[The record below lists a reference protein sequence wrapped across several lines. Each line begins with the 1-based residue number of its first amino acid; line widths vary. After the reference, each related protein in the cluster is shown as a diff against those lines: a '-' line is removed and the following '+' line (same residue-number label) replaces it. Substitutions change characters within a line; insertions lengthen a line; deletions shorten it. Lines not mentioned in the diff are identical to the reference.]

1 MFRTY
6 QKNDFAY
13 FVSLI
18 FLVFPVLGVLGG
30 YYPVWTLVLTG
41 LFTIAYLL
49 MVYLKKAYSKWIPF
63 LWFYTLAYIIFMSI
77 TFQGGM
83 MWFVFFNVNLLVWRF
98 EDSISSYR
106 FFSFLVTLL
115 ILTSSSF
122 LLRDDLST
130 HLMSMA
136 ILLFSLGMYYY
147 QNRIR
152 QERKMEEQNR
162 TINILSAENE
172 RNRIG
177 RDLHDTLGHTF
188 AMMSLKTELALKQMD
203 KEQYDAAR
211 KNLEELNQISR
222 DSMYEVREIVNK
234 LKYRTVAEELLE
246 LERLFDLSDIVL
258 TVDSSLDLDSLSPV
272 TQSTL
277 SMVLRE
283 LANNVIKHSQA
294 DSCQIRLSRN
304 LGIILEFEDDGCG
317 FKEVTGQELHSIRER
332 LRWRLGNSVSIASN
346 NHSCA
351 FERGRKSMKLLVAE
365 DQSMLR
371 DALCQLLMLEDDVE
385 EVHAAS
391 DGQEAIALLE
401 KEEVDVAILDIE
413 MPVKTGLDVLEWIR
427 AKHRETKV
435 AIVTTFKR
443 KGYFKRAL
451 AAQVD
456 AYVLKERSI
465 SDLMATIHTV
475 LAGQKEYSP
484 ELVEGVA
491 FDNNPLSQR
500 EQEVLAMVAQGSTN
514 QEIAE
519 SLFLSNGTVRN
530 YMTAILTKLDA
541 GNRTEAVR
549 IAKEKDWLG

>member
-18 FLVFPVLGVLGG
+18 FLVFPVLGVFGG
-30 YYPVWTLVLTG
+30 YFPVWTIVLTG

-63 LWFYTLAYIIFMSI
+63 LWFYTLAYIIFMTL

-83 MWFVFFNVNLLVWRF
+83 MWFIFFNVNLLVWRF

-106 FFSFLVTLL
+106 FLSFLATLL
-115 ILTSSSF
+115 ILTLSSF
-122 LLRDDLST
+122 LLTDDLGT

-136 ILLFSLGMYYY
+136 ILLFSLGMYYF

-152 QERKMEEQNR
+152 QERKMEEANR

-188 AMMSLKTELALKQMD
+188 AMMSLKTEFALKQMD

-272 TQSTL
+272 SQSTL

-304 LGIILEFEDDGCG
+304 RGIILEFEDDGCG

-332 LRWRLGNSVSIASN
+332 LS
-346 NHSCA
+346 
-351 FERGRKSMKLLVAE
+351 LVDGDLE
-365 DQSMLR
+365 ILSQSHPTIIR
-371 DALCQLLMLEDDVE
+371 
-385 EVHAAS
+385 VH
-391 DGQEAIALLE
+391 
-401 KEEVDVAILDIE
+401 
-413 MPVKTGLDVLEWIR
+413 
-427 AKHRETKV
+427 
-435 AIVTTFKR
+435 
-443 KGYFKRAL
+443 
-451 AAQVD
+451 
-456 AYVLKERSI
+456 LKEGGK
-465 SDLMATIHTV
+465 A
-475 LAGQKEYSP
+475 
-484 ELVEGVA
+484 
-491 FDNNPLSQR
+491 
-500 EQEVLAMVAQGSTN
+500 
-514 QEIAE
+514 
-519 SLFLSNGTVRN
+519 
-530 YMTAILTKLDA
+530 
-541 GNRTEAVR
+541 
-549 IAKEKDWLG
+549 

>member
-1 MFRTY
+1 M
-6 QKNDFAY
+6 
-13 FVSLI
+13 
-18 FLVFPVLGVLGG
+18 
-30 YYPVWTLVLTG
+30 TL
-41 LFTIAYLL
+41 
-49 MVYLKKAYSKWIPF
+49 
-63 LWFYTLAYIIFMSI
+63 

-98 EDSISSYR
+98 EDSVSSYR
-106 FFSFLVTLL
+106 FLSFLATLL

-122 LLRDDLST
+122 LLTDDLST

-272 TQSTL
+272 SQSTL

-304 LGIILEFEDDGCG
+304 RGIILEFEDDGCG

-332 LRWRLGNSVSIASN
+332 LS
-346 NHSCA
+346 
-351 FERGRKSMKLLVAE
+351 LVDGDLE
-365 DQSMLR
+365 ILSQSHPTIIR
-371 DALCQLLMLEDDVE
+371 
-385 EVHAAS
+385 VH
-391 DGQEAIALLE
+391 
-401 KEEVDVAILDIE
+401 
-413 MPVKTGLDVLEWIR
+413 
-427 AKHRETKV
+427 
-435 AIVTTFKR
+435 
-443 KGYFKRAL
+443 
-451 AAQVD
+451 
-456 AYVLKERSI
+456 LKEGGK
-465 SDLMATIHTV
+465 A
-475 LAGQKEYSP
+475 
-484 ELVEGVA
+484 
-491 FDNNPLSQR
+491 
-500 EQEVLAMVAQGSTN
+500 
-514 QEIAE
+514 
-519 SLFLSNGTVRN
+519 
-530 YMTAILTKLDA
+530 
-541 GNRTEAVR
+541 
-549 IAKEKDWLG
+549 

>member
-63 LWFYTLAYIIFMSI
+63 LWFYTLAYIIFMSM
-77 TFQGGM
+77 TFEGGM

-122 LLRDDLST
+122 LLTDDLST

-136 ILLFSLGMYYY
+136 ITLFSLGMYYF

-152 QERKMEEQNR
+152 QERKMEEALAEQNR

-258 TVDSSLDLDSLSPV
+258 AVDSSLDLDSLSPV
-272 TQSTL
+272 SQSTL

-283 LANNVIKHSQA
+283 LSNNVIKHSQA
-294 DSCQIRLSRN
+294 DSCQIRLIRDH
-304 LGIILEFEDDGCG
+304 GIVLEFEDDGCG

-332 LRWRLGNSVSIASN
+332 LS
-346 NHSCA
+346 
-351 FERGRKSMKLLVAE
+351 LVDGDLE
-365 DQSMLR
+365 ILSQSHPTIIR
-371 DALCQLLMLEDDVE
+371 
-385 EVHAAS
+385 VH
-391 DGQEAIALLE
+391 
-401 KEEVDVAILDIE
+401 
-413 MPVKTGLDVLEWIR
+413 
-427 AKHRETKV
+427 
-435 AIVTTFKR
+435 
-443 KGYFKRAL
+443 
-451 AAQVD
+451 
-456 AYVLKERSI
+456 LKEGGK
-465 SDLMATIHTV
+465 A
-475 LAGQKEYSP
+475 
-484 ELVEGVA
+484 
-491 FDNNPLSQR
+491 
-500 EQEVLAMVAQGSTN
+500 
-514 QEIAE
+514 
-519 SLFLSNGTVRN
+519 
-530 YMTAILTKLDA
+530 
-541 GNRTEAVR
+541 
-549 IAKEKDWLG
+549 

>member
-18 FLVFPVLGVLGG
+18 FLVFPIFGVFGG
-30 YYPVWTLVLTG
+30 YFPVWTLLLTG
-41 LFTIAYLL
+41 LFSIAYLL

-63 LWFYTLAYIIFMSI
+63 LWFYTLAYIIFMSV
-77 TFQGGM
+77 TFEGGM

-98 EDSISSYR
+98 EDSISSYQ
-106 FFSFLVTLL
+106 FLSFLATLF

-122 LLRDDLST
+122 LLTDDLST
-130 HLMSMA
+130 HLMSLA
-136 ILLFSLGMYYY
+136 ITLFSLGMYYF
-147 QNRIR
+147 QNHMR

-246 LERLFDLSDIVL
+246 LERLFDLSDIIL

-272 TQSTL
+272 SQSTL

-294 DSCQIRLSRN
+294 DSCQIRLRRDH
-304 LGIILEFEDDGCG
+304 GIVLEFEDDGCG

-332 LRWRLGNSVSIASN
+332 LS
-346 NHSCA
+346 
-351 FERGRKSMKLLVAE
+351 LVDGDLE
-365 DQSMLR
+365 ILSQSHPTIIR
-371 DALCQLLMLEDDVE
+371 
-385 EVHAAS
+385 VH
-391 DGQEAIALLE
+391 
-401 KEEVDVAILDIE
+401 
-413 MPVKTGLDVLEWIR
+413 
-427 AKHRETKV
+427 
-435 AIVTTFKR
+435 
-443 KGYFKRAL
+443 
-451 AAQVD
+451 
-456 AYVLKERSI
+456 LKEGGK
-465 SDLMATIHTV
+465 A
-475 LAGQKEYSP
+475 
-484 ELVEGVA
+484 
-491 FDNNPLSQR
+491 
-500 EQEVLAMVAQGSTN
+500 
-514 QEIAE
+514 
-519 SLFLSNGTVRN
+519 
-530 YMTAILTKLDA
+530 
-541 GNRTEAVR
+541 
-549 IAKEKDWLG
+549 

>member
-106 FFSFLVTLL
+106 FLSFLATLL

-136 ILLFSLGMYYY
+136 ILLFSLGMYYF

-152 QERKMEEQNR
+152 QERKMEEANR

-272 TQSTL
+272 SQSTL

-304 LGIILEFEDDGCG
+304 RGIILEFEDDGCG

-332 LRWRLGNSVSIASN
+332 LS
-346 NHSCA
+346 
-351 FERGRKSMKLLVAE
+351 LVDGDLE
-365 DQSMLR
+365 ILSQSHPTIIR
-371 DALCQLLMLEDDVE
+371 
-385 EVHAAS
+385 VH
-391 DGQEAIALLE
+391 
-401 KEEVDVAILDIE
+401 
-413 MPVKTGLDVLEWIR
+413 
-427 AKHRETKV
+427 
-435 AIVTTFKR
+435 
-443 KGYFKRAL
+443 
-451 AAQVD
+451 
-456 AYVLKERSI
+456 LKEGGK
-465 SDLMATIHTV
+465 A
-475 LAGQKEYSP
+475 
-484 ELVEGVA
+484 
-491 FDNNPLSQR
+491 
-500 EQEVLAMVAQGSTN
+500 
-514 QEIAE
+514 
-519 SLFLSNGTVRN
+519 
-530 YMTAILTKLDA
+530 
-541 GNRTEAVR
+541 
-549 IAKEKDWLG
+549 

>member
-63 LWFYTLAYIIFMSI
+63 LWFYTLAYIIFMSV

-106 FFSFLVTLL
+106 FLSFLATLL

-122 LLRDDLST
+122 LLTDDLST
-130 HLMSMA
+130 HLMSLA
-136 ILLFSLGMYYY
+136 ITIFSLGMYYF
-147 QNRIR
+147 QNRMR
-152 QERKMEEQNR
+152 QERKMEEALAEQNR

-222 DSMYEVREIVNK
+222 DSMYEVREIVNQ

-294 DSCQIRLSRN
+294 DSCQIRLSRHH
-304 LGIILEFEDDGCG
+304 GIVLEFEDDGCG

-332 LRWRLGNSVSIASN
+332 LS
-346 NHSCA
+346 
-351 FERGRKSMKLLVAE
+351 LVDGDLE
-365 DQSMLR
+365 ILSQSHPTIIR
-371 DALCQLLMLEDDVE
+371 
-385 EVHAAS
+385 VH
-391 DGQEAIALLE
+391 
-401 KEEVDVAILDIE
+401 
-413 MPVKTGLDVLEWIR
+413 
-427 AKHRETKV
+427 
-435 AIVTTFKR
+435 
-443 KGYFKRAL
+443 
-451 AAQVD
+451 
-456 AYVLKERSI
+456 LKEGGK
-465 SDLMATIHTV
+465 A
-475 LAGQKEYSP
+475 
-484 ELVEGVA
+484 
-491 FDNNPLSQR
+491 
-500 EQEVLAMVAQGSTN
+500 
-514 QEIAE
+514 
-519 SLFLSNGTVRN
+519 
-530 YMTAILTKLDA
+530 
-541 GNRTEAVR
+541 
-549 IAKEKDWLG
+549 

>member
-63 LWFYTLAYIIFMSI
+63 LWFYTLAYIIFMSM

-130 HLMSMA
+130 HLMSLA

-152 QERKMEEQNR
+152 QERKMEEALAEQNR

-258 TVDSSLDLDSLSPV
+258 AVDSSLDLDSLSPV
-272 TQSTL
+272 SQSTL

-283 LANNVIKHSQA
+283 LSNNVIKHSQA
-294 DSCQIRLSRN
+294 DSCQIRLSRDH
-304 LGIILEFEDDGCG
+304 GIVLEFEDDGCG

-332 LRWRLGNSVSIASN
+332 LS
-346 NHSCA
+346 
-351 FERGRKSMKLLVAE
+351 LVDGDLE
-365 DQSMLR
+365 ILSQSHPTIIR
-371 DALCQLLMLEDDVE
+371 
-385 EVHAAS
+385 VH
-391 DGQEAIALLE
+391 
-401 KEEVDVAILDIE
+401 
-413 MPVKTGLDVLEWIR
+413 
-427 AKHRETKV
+427 
-435 AIVTTFKR
+435 
-443 KGYFKRAL
+443 
-451 AAQVD
+451 
-456 AYVLKERSI
+456 LKEGGK
-465 SDLMATIHTV
+465 A
-475 LAGQKEYSP
+475 
-484 ELVEGVA
+484 
-491 FDNNPLSQR
+491 
-500 EQEVLAMVAQGSTN
+500 
-514 QEIAE
+514 
-519 SLFLSNGTVRN
+519 
-530 YMTAILTKLDA
+530 
-541 GNRTEAVR
+541 
-549 IAKEKDWLG
+549 

>member
-18 FLVFPVLGVLGG
+18 FLVFPVLGVFGG
-30 YYPVWTLVLTG
+30 YFPVWTIVLTG

-63 LWFYTLAYIIFMSI
+63 LWFYTLAYIIFMTL

-98 EDSISSYR
+98 EDSVSSYR
-106 FFSFLVTLL
+106 FLSFLATLL

-122 LLRDDLST
+122 LLTDDLST

-152 QERKMEEQNR
+152 QESKMVEQNR

-332 LRWRLGNSVSIASN
+332 LS
-346 NHSCA
+346 
-351 FERGRKSMKLLVAE
+351 LVDGDLE
-365 DQSMLR
+365 ILSQSHPTIIR
-371 DALCQLLMLEDDVE
+371 
-385 EVHAAS
+385 VH
-391 DGQEAIALLE
+391 
-401 KEEVDVAILDIE
+401 
-413 MPVKTGLDVLEWIR
+413 
-427 AKHRETKV
+427 
-435 AIVTTFKR
+435 
-443 KGYFKRAL
+443 
-451 AAQVD
+451 
-456 AYVLKERSI
+456 LKEGGK
-465 SDLMATIHTV
+465 A
-475 LAGQKEYSP
+475 
-484 ELVEGVA
+484 
-491 FDNNPLSQR
+491 
-500 EQEVLAMVAQGSTN
+500 
-514 QEIAE
+514 
-519 SLFLSNGTVRN
+519 
-530 YMTAILTKLDA
+530 
-541 GNRTEAVR
+541 
-549 IAKEKDWLG
+549 

>member
-18 FLVFPVLGVLGG
+18 FLVFPVLGVFGG
-30 YYPVWTLVLTG
+30 YFPVWTLVLTG

-63 LWFYTLAYIIFMSI
+63 LWFYTLAYIIFMSV

-106 FFSFLVTLL
+106 FLSFLATLL
-115 ILTSSSF
+115 ILTLSSF
-122 LLRDDLST
+122 LLTDDLGT

-136 ILLFSLGMYYY
+136 ILLFSLGMYYF

-152 QERKMEEQNR
+152 QERKMEEANR

-203 KEQYDAAR
+203 KEQYEAAR

-246 LERLFDLSDIVL
+246 LERLFDLSDI
-258 TVDSSLDLDSLSPV
+258 
-272 TQSTL
+272 L

-294 DSCQIRLSRN
+294 DSCQIRLRRDH
-304 LGIILEFEDDGCG
+304 GIVLEFEDDGCG
-317 FKEVTGQELHSIRER
+317 FEEVTGQELHSIRER
-332 LRWRLGNSVSIASN
+332 LS
-346 NHSCA
+346 
-351 FERGRKSMKLLVAE
+351 LV
-365 DQSMLR
+365 DG
-371 DALCQLLMLEDDVE
+371 DLE
-385 EVHAAS
+385 
-391 DGQEAIALLE
+391 I
-401 KEEVDVAILDIE
+401 
-413 MPVKTGLDVLEWIR
+413 
-427 AKHRETKV
+427 
-435 AIVTTFKR
+435 
-443 KGYFKRAL
+443 
-451 AAQVD
+451 
-456 AYVLKERSI
+456 
-465 SDLMATIHTV
+465 
-475 LAGQKEYSP
+475 
-484 ELVEGVA
+484 
-491 FDNNPLSQR
+491 LSQSHPTIIR
-500 EQEVLAMVAQGSTN
+500 V
-514 QEIAE
+514 
-519 SLFLSNGTVRN
+519 
-530 YMTAILTKLDA
+530 YM
-541 GNRTEAVR
+541 
-549 IAKEKDWLG
+549 KEGGKA

>member
-18 FLVFPVLGVLGG
+18 FLVFPIFGVFGG
-30 YYPVWTLVLTG
+30 YFPVWTLLLTG
-41 LFTIAYLL
+41 LFSIAYLL
-49 MVYLKKAYSKWIPF
+49 MVYLKQAYSKWIPF
-63 LWFYTLAYIIFMSI
+63 LWFYTLAYIIFMSM
-77 TFQGGM
+77 TFEGGM

-122 LLRDDLST
+122 LLTDDLST

-136 ILLFSLGMYYY
+136 ITLFSLGMYYF

-152 QERKMEEQNR
+152 QERKMEEALSEQNR

-203 KEQYDAAR
+203 KEQYEAAR

-272 TQSTL
+272 SQSTL

-294 DSCQIRLSRN
+294 DSCQIRLSRDH
-304 LGIILEFEDDGCG
+304 GIVLEFEDNGCG

-332 LRWRLGNSVSIASN
+332 LS
-346 NHSCA
+346 
-351 FERGRKSMKLLVAE
+351 LVDGDLE
-365 DQSMLR
+365 ILSQSHPTIIR
-371 DALCQLLMLEDDVE
+371 
-385 EVHAAS
+385 VH
-391 DGQEAIALLE
+391 
-401 KEEVDVAILDIE
+401 
-413 MPVKTGLDVLEWIR
+413 
-427 AKHRETKV
+427 
-435 AIVTTFKR
+435 
-443 KGYFKRAL
+443 
-451 AAQVD
+451 
-456 AYVLKERSI
+456 LKEGGK
-465 SDLMATIHTV
+465 A
-475 LAGQKEYSP
+475 
-484 ELVEGVA
+484 
-491 FDNNPLSQR
+491 
-500 EQEVLAMVAQGSTN
+500 
-514 QEIAE
+514 
-519 SLFLSNGTVRN
+519 
-530 YMTAILTKLDA
+530 
-541 GNRTEAVR
+541 
-549 IAKEKDWLG
+549 

>member
-63 LWFYTLAYIIFMSI
+63 LWFYTLAYIIFMSV

-106 FFSFLVTLL
+106 FFSFLATLL

-122 LLRDDLST
+122 QLTDDLST
-130 HLMSMA
+130 HLMSLA
-136 ILLFSLGMYYY
+136 ITLFSLGMYYF
-147 QNRIR
+147 QSRMR
-152 QERKMEEQNR
+152 QERKMEEALAEQNR

-258 TVDSSLDLDSLSPV
+258 TVDSSLDLESLSPV
-272 TQSTL
+272 SQSTL

-294 DSCQIRLSRN
+294 DSCQIRLSRDH
-304 LGIILEFEDDGCG
+304 GIVLEFEDDGCG

-332 LRWRLGNSVSIASN
+332 LS
-346 NHSCA
+346 
-351 FERGRKSMKLLVAE
+351 LVDGDLE
-365 DQSMLR
+365 ILSQSHPTIIR
-371 DALCQLLMLEDDVE
+371 
-385 EVHAAS
+385 VH
-391 DGQEAIALLE
+391 
-401 KEEVDVAILDIE
+401 
-413 MPVKTGLDVLEWIR
+413 
-427 AKHRETKV
+427 
-435 AIVTTFKR
+435 
-443 KGYFKRAL
+443 
-451 AAQVD
+451 
-456 AYVLKERSI
+456 LKEGGK
-465 SDLMATIHTV
+465 A
-475 LAGQKEYSP
+475 
-484 ELVEGVA
+484 
-491 FDNNPLSQR
+491 
-500 EQEVLAMVAQGSTN
+500 
-514 QEIAE
+514 
-519 SLFLSNGTVRN
+519 
-530 YMTAILTKLDA
+530 
-541 GNRTEAVR
+541 
-549 IAKEKDWLG
+549 

>member
-63 LWFYTLAYIIFMSI
+63 LWFYTLAYIIFMTL

-83 MWFVFFNVNLLVWRF
+83 MWFIFFNVNLLVWRF

-106 FFSFLVTLL
+106 FLSFLATLL
-115 ILTSSSF
+115 ILTLSSF
-122 LLRDDLST
+122 LLTDDLGT

-136 ILLFSLGMYYY
+136 IPLFSLGMYYF
-147 QNRIR
+147 QNRMR
-152 QERKMEEQNR
+152 QERKMEEANR

-272 TQSTL
+272 SQSTL

-283 LANNVIKHSQA
+283 LPIMSSN
-294 DSCQIRLSRN
+294 
-304 LGIILEFEDDGCG
+304 
-317 FKEVTGQELHSIRER
+317 
-332 LRWRLGNSVSIASN
+332 IA
-346 NHSCA
+346 
-351 FERGRKSMKLLVAE
+351 RP
-365 DQSMLR
+365 
-371 DALCQLLMLEDDVE
+371 
-385 EVHAAS
+385 
-391 DGQEAIALLE
+391 I
-401 KEEVDVAILDIE
+401 
-413 MPVKTGLDVLEWIR
+413 
-427 AKHRETKV
+427 
-435 AIVTTFKR
+435 
-443 KGYFKRAL
+443 
-451 AAQVD
+451 
-456 AYVLKERSI
+456 
-465 SDLMATIHTV
+465 
-475 LAGQKEYSP
+475 
-484 ELVEGVA
+484 
-491 FDNNPLSQR
+491 
-500 EQEVLAMVAQGSTN
+500 
-514 QEIAE
+514 
-519 SLFLSNGTVRN
+519 
-530 YMTAILTKLDA
+530 
-541 GNRTEAVR
+541 AVR
-549 IAKEKDWLG
+549 FV

>member
-1 MFRTY
+1 MFRAY

-18 FLVFPVLGVLGG
+18 FLVFPILGVFGG
-30 YYPVWTLVLTG
+30 YFPVWTLGLT
-41 LFTIAYLL
+41 LAFTLAYLL
-49 MVYLKKAYSKWIPF
+49 IVYLKKAYSKWIPF
-63 LWFYTLAYIIFMSI
+63 LWFYTLAYIIFMSM

-122 LLRDDLST
+122 LLTDDLNT
-130 HLMSMA
+130 HLMAMA
-136 ILLFSLGMYYY
+136 ITLFSLGMYYF

-152 QERKMEEQNR
+152 QERKMEEALAEQNR

-258 TVDSSLDLDSLSPV
+258 TVNSSLDLDSLSPV
-272 TQSTL
+272 SQSTL

-294 DSCQIRLSRN
+294 DSCQIRLTRDR
-304 LGIILEFEDDGCG
+304 GIVLEFEDDGCG

-332 LRWRLGNSVSIASN
+332 LS
-346 NHSCA
+346 
-351 FERGRKSMKLLVAE
+351 LVDGDLE
-365 DQSMLR
+365 ILSQSHPTIIR
-371 DALCQLLMLEDDVE
+371 
-385 EVHAAS
+385 VH
-391 DGQEAIALLE
+391 
-401 KEEVDVAILDIE
+401 
-413 MPVKTGLDVLEWIR
+413 
-427 AKHRETKV
+427 
-435 AIVTTFKR
+435 
-443 KGYFKRAL
+443 
-451 AAQVD
+451 
-456 AYVLKERSI
+456 LKE
-465 SDLMATIHTV
+465 
-475 LAGQKEYSP
+475 G
-484 ELVEGVA
+484 
-491 FDNNPLSQR
+491 
-500 EQEVLAMVAQGSTN
+500 
-514 QEIAE
+514 
-519 SLFLSNGTVRN
+519 
-530 YMTAILTKLDA
+530 
-541 GNRTEAVR
+541 GNA
-549 IAKEKDWLG
+549 

>member
-30 YYPVWTLVLTG
+30 YYPVWSLVLTG

-106 FFSFLVTLL
+106 FLSFLATLL

-122 LLRDDLST
+122 LLTDDLST
-130 HLMSMA
+130 QLMSLA
-136 ILLFSLGMYYY
+136 ILLFSLGMYYF

-152 QERKMEEQNR
+152 QERKIEEQNR

-272 TQSTL
+272 SQSTL

-304 LGIILEFEDDGCG
+304 RGIILEFEDDGCG
-317 FKEVTGQELHSIRER
+317 FKEVTGQELQSIRER
-332 LRWRLGNSVSIASN
+332 LS
-346 NHSCA
+346 
-351 FERGRKSMKLLVAE
+351 LVDGDLE
-365 DQSMLR
+365 ILSQSHPTIIR
-371 DALCQLLMLEDDVE
+371 
-385 EVHAAS
+385 VH
-391 DGQEAIALLE
+391 
-401 KEEVDVAILDIE
+401 
-413 MPVKTGLDVLEWIR
+413 
-427 AKHRETKV
+427 
-435 AIVTTFKR
+435 
-443 KGYFKRAL
+443 
-451 AAQVD
+451 
-456 AYVLKERSI
+456 LKEGGK
-465 SDLMATIHTV
+465 A
-475 LAGQKEYSP
+475 
-484 ELVEGVA
+484 
-491 FDNNPLSQR
+491 
-500 EQEVLAMVAQGSTN
+500 
-514 QEIAE
+514 
-519 SLFLSNGTVRN
+519 
-530 YMTAILTKLDA
+530 
-541 GNRTEAVR
+541 
-549 IAKEKDWLG
+549 

>member
-18 FLVFPVLGVLGG
+18 FLVFPIFGVFGG
-30 YYPVWTLVLTG
+30 YFPVWTLLLTG

-49 MVYLKKAYSKWIPF
+49 MVYLKQAYSKWIPF
-63 LWFYTLAYIIFMSI
+63 LWFYTLAYIIFMSM
-77 TFQGGM
+77 TFEGGM

-122 LLRDDLST
+122 LLTDDLST

-136 ILLFSLGMYYY
+136 ITLFSLGMYYF

-152 QERKMEEQNR
+152 QERKMEEALAEQNL

-272 TQSTL
+272 SQSTL

-304 LGIILEFEDDGCG
+304 RGIILEFEDDGCG

-332 LRWRLGNSVSIASN
+332 LS
-346 NHSCA
+346 
-351 FERGRKSMKLLVAE
+351 LVDGDLE
-365 DQSMLR
+365 ILSQSHPTIIR
-371 DALCQLLMLEDDVE
+371 
-385 EVHAAS
+385 VH
-391 DGQEAIALLE
+391 
-401 KEEVDVAILDIE
+401 
-413 MPVKTGLDVLEWIR
+413 
-427 AKHRETKV
+427 
-435 AIVTTFKR
+435 
-443 KGYFKRAL
+443 
-451 AAQVD
+451 
-456 AYVLKERSI
+456 LKEGGK
-465 SDLMATIHTV
+465 A
-475 LAGQKEYSP
+475 
-484 ELVEGVA
+484 
-491 FDNNPLSQR
+491 
-500 EQEVLAMVAQGSTN
+500 
-514 QEIAE
+514 
-519 SLFLSNGTVRN
+519 
-530 YMTAILTKLDA
+530 
-541 GNRTEAVR
+541 
-549 IAKEKDWLG
+549 

>member
-18 FLVFPVLGVLGG
+18 FLVFPVLGVFGG
-30 YYPVWTLVLTG
+30 YFPVWTLVLTG

-63 LWFYTLAYIIFMSI
+63 LWFYTLAYIIFMSM

-106 FFSFLVTLL
+106 FLSFLVTLL

-122 LLRDDLST
+122 LLTDDLSS

-136 ILLFSLGMYYY
+136 IPLFSLGMYYF
-147 QNRIR
+147 QNRMR
-152 QERKMEEQNR
+152 KERKMEEALVEKNR
-162 TINILSAENE
+162 AINILSAENE

-203 KEQYDAAR
+203 KKQYDAAR

-222 DSMYEVREIVNK
+222 DSMYEVREIVNQ
-234 LKYRTVAEELLE
+234 LKYRTVADELLE

-294 DSCQIRLSRN
+294 DSCQICLSRN
-304 LGIILEFEDDGCG
+304 HGIILEFEDDGCG
-317 FKEVTGQELHSIRER
+317 FEEATGQELHSIRER
-332 LRWRLGNSVSIASN
+332 IS
-346 NHSCA
+346 
-351 FERGRKSMKLLVAE
+351 LVDGDLE
-365 DQSMLR
+365 ILSQS
-371 DALCQLLMLEDDVE
+371 
-385 EVHAAS
+385 HPT
-391 DGQEAIALLE
+391 I
-401 KEEVDVAILDIE
+401 
-413 MPVKTGLDVLEWIR
+413 IR
-427 AKHRETKV
+427 AH
-435 AIVTTFKR
+435 
-443 KGYFKRAL
+443 
-451 AAQVD
+451 
-456 AYVLKERSI
+456 LKE
-465 SDLMATIHTV
+465 
-475 LAGQKEYSP
+475 GGKP
-484 ELVEGVA
+484 
-491 FDNNPLSQR
+491 
-500 EQEVLAMVAQGSTN
+500 
-514 QEIAE
+514 
-519 SLFLSNGTVRN
+519 
-530 YMTAILTKLDA
+530 
-541 GNRTEAVR
+541 
-549 IAKEKDWLG
+549 

>member
-18 FLVFPVLGVLGG
+18 FLVFPILGVFGG
-30 YYPVWTLVLTG
+30 YYPVGTLVLTG

-49 MVYLKKAYSKWIPF
+49 IVYLKKAYSKWIPF

-77 TFQGGM
+77 SFQGGM

-106 FFSFLVTLL
+106 FLSFLATLL

-122 LLRDDLST
+122 LLTDDLST
-130 HLMSMA
+130 HLLSMV
-136 ILLFSLGMYYY
+136 IPLFSLGMYYF
-147 QNRIR
+147 QNRMR
-152 QERKMEEQNR
+152 QERKMEEANR

-203 KEQYDAAR
+203 KEQYEAAR

-272 TQSTL
+272 SQSTL

-294 DSCQIRLSRN
+294 DSCQIRLRRDH
-304 LGIILEFEDDGCG
+304 GIVLEIEDDGCG
-317 FKEVTGQELHSIRER
+317 FEEVTGQELHSIRER
-332 LRWRLGNSVSIASN
+332 LS
-346 NHSCA
+346 
-351 FERGRKSMKLLVAE
+351 LVDGDLE
-365 DQSMLR
+365 ILSQSHPTMIR
-371 DALCQLLMLEDDVE
+371 
-385 EVHAAS
+385 VH
-391 DGQEAIALLE
+391 
-401 KEEVDVAILDIE
+401 
-413 MPVKTGLDVLEWIR
+413 
-427 AKHRETKV
+427 
-435 AIVTTFKR
+435 
-443 KGYFKRAL
+443 
-451 AAQVD
+451 
-456 AYVLKERSI
+456 LKEGGK
-465 SDLMATIHTV
+465 A
-475 LAGQKEYSP
+475 
-484 ELVEGVA
+484 
-491 FDNNPLSQR
+491 
-500 EQEVLAMVAQGSTN
+500 
-514 QEIAE
+514 
-519 SLFLSNGTVRN
+519 
-530 YMTAILTKLDA
+530 
-541 GNRTEAVR
+541 
-549 IAKEKDWLG
+549 

>member
-18 FLVFPVLGVLGG
+18 FLVFPVLGVFGG
-30 YYPVWTLVLTG
+30 YFPVWTIVLSG

-106 FFSFLVTLL
+106 FLSFLATLL

-122 LLRDDLST
+122 LLTDDLST
-130 HLMSMA
+130 HLLSMV
-136 ILLFSLGMYYY
+136 IPLFSLGMYYF
-147 QNRIR
+147 QNRMR
-152 QERKMEEQNR
+152 QERKMEEANR

-203 KEQYDAAR
+203 KEQYEAAR

-272 TQSTL
+272 SQSTL

-304 LGIILEFEDDGCG
+304 RGIILEFEDDGCG

-332 LRWRLGNSVSIASN
+332 LS
-346 NHSCA
+346 
-351 FERGRKSMKLLVAE
+351 LVDGDLE
-365 DQSMLR
+365 ILSQSHPTIIIR
-371 DALCQLLMLEDDVE
+371 
-385 EVHAAS
+385 VH
-391 DGQEAIALLE
+391 
-401 KEEVDVAILDIE
+401 
-413 MPVKTGLDVLEWIR
+413 
-427 AKHRETKV
+427 
-435 AIVTTFKR
+435 
-443 KGYFKRAL
+443 
-451 AAQVD
+451 
-456 AYVLKERSI
+456 LKEGGK
-465 SDLMATIHTV
+465 A
-475 LAGQKEYSP
+475 
-484 ELVEGVA
+484 
-491 FDNNPLSQR
+491 
-500 EQEVLAMVAQGSTN
+500 
-514 QEIAE
+514 
-519 SLFLSNGTVRN
+519 
-530 YMTAILTKLDA
+530 
-541 GNRTEAVR
+541 
-549 IAKEKDWLG
+549 

>member
-18 FLVFPVLGVLGG
+18 FLVFPILGVFGG
-30 YYPVWTLVLTG
+30 YFPVWTLLLTG
-41 LFTIAYLL
+41 LFTISYLL

-63 LWFYTLAYIIFMSI
+63 LWFYTLAYIIFMSV

-98 EDSISSYR
+98 EDSVSSYR
-106 FFSFLVTLL
+106 FLSFLATLL

-122 LLRDDLST
+122 LLTDDLST

-246 LERLFDLSDIVL
+246 LARLFDLSDIVL
-258 TVDSSLDLDSLSPV
+258 TVDSILDLDSLSPV
-272 TQSTL
+272 SQSTL

-304 LGIILEFEDDGCG
+304 RGIILEFEDDGCG

-332 LRWRLGNSVSIASN
+332 LS
-346 NHSCA
+346 
-351 FERGRKSMKLLVAE
+351 LVDGDLE
-365 DQSMLR
+365 ILSQSHPTIIR
-371 DALCQLLMLEDDVE
+371 
-385 EVHAAS
+385 VH
-391 DGQEAIALLE
+391 
-401 KEEVDVAILDIE
+401 
-413 MPVKTGLDVLEWIR
+413 
-427 AKHRETKV
+427 
-435 AIVTTFKR
+435 
-443 KGYFKRAL
+443 
-451 AAQVD
+451 
-456 AYVLKERSI
+456 LKEGGK
-465 SDLMATIHTV
+465 A
-475 LAGQKEYSP
+475 
-484 ELVEGVA
+484 
-491 FDNNPLSQR
+491 
-500 EQEVLAMVAQGSTN
+500 
-514 QEIAE
+514 
-519 SLFLSNGTVRN
+519 
-530 YMTAILTKLDA
+530 
-541 GNRTEAVR
+541 
-549 IAKEKDWLG
+549 

>member
-18 FLVFPVLGVLGG
+18 FLVFPILGVFGG
-30 YYPVWTLVLTG
+30 DFPVWTLLLTG
-41 LFTIAYLL
+41 LFTISYLL

-63 LWFYTLAYIIFMSI
+63 LWFYTLAYIIFMTL

-98 EDSISSYR
+98 EDSVSSYR
-106 FFSFLVTLL
+106 FLSFLATLL

-122 LLRDDLST
+122 LLTDDLST

-332 LRWRLGNSVSIASN
+332 LS
-346 NHSCA
+346 
-351 FERGRKSMKLLVAE
+351 LVDGDLE
-365 DQSMLR
+365 ILSQSHPTIIR
-371 DALCQLLMLEDDVE
+371 
-385 EVHAAS
+385 VH
-391 DGQEAIALLE
+391 
-401 KEEVDVAILDIE
+401 
-413 MPVKTGLDVLEWIR
+413 
-427 AKHRETKV
+427 
-435 AIVTTFKR
+435 
-443 KGYFKRAL
+443 
-451 AAQVD
+451 
-456 AYVLKERSI
+456 LKEGGK
-465 SDLMATIHTV
+465 A
-475 LAGQKEYSP
+475 
-484 ELVEGVA
+484 
-491 FDNNPLSQR
+491 
-500 EQEVLAMVAQGSTN
+500 
-514 QEIAE
+514 
-519 SLFLSNGTVRN
+519 
-530 YMTAILTKLDA
+530 
-541 GNRTEAVR
+541 
-549 IAKEKDWLG
+549 

>member
-1 MFRTY
+1 MFRSY

-18 FLVFPVLGVLGG
+18 FLVFPIFGVFGG
-30 YYPVWTLVLTG
+30 YFPVWTLVLTG

-63 LWFYTLAYIIFMSI
+63 LWFYTLAYIIFMTL

-83 MWFVFFNVNLLVWRF
+83 MWFIFFNVNLLVWRF

-106 FFSFLVTLL
+106 FLSFLATLL

-122 LLRDDLST
+122 LLTDDLST
-130 HLMSMA
+130 HLLSMV
-136 ILLFSLGMYYY
+136 IPLFSLGMYYF
-147 QNRIR
+147 QNRMR
-152 QERKMEEQNR
+152 QERKMEEANR

-203 KEQYDAAR
+203 KEQYEAAR

-272 TQSTL
+272 SQSTL

-304 LGIILEFEDDGCG
+304 RGIILEFEDDGCG

-332 LRWRLGNSVSIASN
+332 LS
-346 NHSCA
+346 
-351 FERGRKSMKLLVAE
+351 LVDGDLE
-365 DQSMLR
+365 ILSQSHPTIIR
-371 DALCQLLMLEDDVE
+371 
-385 EVHAAS
+385 VH
-391 DGQEAIALLE
+391 
-401 KEEVDVAILDIE
+401 
-413 MPVKTGLDVLEWIR
+413 
-427 AKHRETKV
+427 
-435 AIVTTFKR
+435 
-443 KGYFKRAL
+443 
-451 AAQVD
+451 
-456 AYVLKERSI
+456 LKEGGK
-465 SDLMATIHTV
+465 A
-475 LAGQKEYSP
+475 
-484 ELVEGVA
+484 
-491 FDNNPLSQR
+491 
-500 EQEVLAMVAQGSTN
+500 
-514 QEIAE
+514 
-519 SLFLSNGTVRN
+519 
-530 YMTAILTKLDA
+530 
-541 GNRTEAVR
+541 
-549 IAKEKDWLG
+549 

>member
-18 FLVFPVLGVLGG
+18 FLVFPILGVFGG
-30 YYPVWTLVLTG
+30 YFPVWTLLLTG

-49 MVYLKKAYSKWIPF
+49 IVYLKKAYSKWIPF
-63 LWFYTLAYIIFMSI
+63 LWFYTLAYIIFMTL

-83 MWFVFFNVNLLVWRF
+83 MWFIFFNVNLLVWRF

-106 FFSFLVTLL
+106 FLSFLATLL

-122 LLRDDLST
+122 LLTDDLGT

-136 ILLFSLGMYYY
+136 ILLFSLGMYYF

-152 QERKMEEQNR
+152 QERKMEEANR

-203 KEQYDAAR
+203 KEQYEAAR

-272 TQSTL
+272 SQSTL

-283 LANNVIKHSQA
+283 LVNNVIKHSQA

-304 LGIILEFEDDGCG
+304 RGIILEFEDDGCG

-332 LRWRLGNSVSIASN
+332 LS
-346 NHSCA
+346 
-351 FERGRKSMKLLVAE
+351 LVDGDLE
-365 DQSMLR
+365 ILSQSHPTIIR
-371 DALCQLLMLEDDVE
+371 
-385 EVHAAS
+385 VH
-391 DGQEAIALLE
+391 
-401 KEEVDVAILDIE
+401 
-413 MPVKTGLDVLEWIR
+413 
-427 AKHRETKV
+427 
-435 AIVTTFKR
+435 
-443 KGYFKRAL
+443 
-451 AAQVD
+451 
-456 AYVLKERSI
+456 LKEGGK
-465 SDLMATIHTV
+465 A
-475 LAGQKEYSP
+475 
-484 ELVEGVA
+484 
-491 FDNNPLSQR
+491 
-500 EQEVLAMVAQGSTN
+500 
-514 QEIAE
+514 
-519 SLFLSNGTVRN
+519 
-530 YMTAILTKLDA
+530 
-541 GNRTEAVR
+541 
-549 IAKEKDWLG
+549 

>member
-49 MVYLKKAYSKWIPF
+49 IVYLKKAYSKWIPF
-63 LWFYTLAYIIFMSI
+63 LWFYTLAYIIFMTL

-98 EDSISSYR
+98 EDSVSSYR
-106 FFSFLVTLL
+106 FLSFLATLL

-122 LLRDDLST
+122 LLTDDLST

-222 DSMYEVREIVNK
+222 DSMYEVREIINQ

-332 LRWRLGNSVSIASN
+332 LS
-346 NHSCA
+346 
-351 FERGRKSMKLLVAE
+351 LVDGDLE
-365 DQSMLR
+365 ILSQSHPTIIR
-371 DALCQLLMLEDDVE
+371 
-385 EVHAAS
+385 VH
-391 DGQEAIALLE
+391 
-401 KEEVDVAILDIE
+401 
-413 MPVKTGLDVLEWIR
+413 
-427 AKHRETKV
+427 
-435 AIVTTFKR
+435 
-443 KGYFKRAL
+443 
-451 AAQVD
+451 
-456 AYVLKERSI
+456 LKEGGK
-465 SDLMATIHTV
+465 A
-475 LAGQKEYSP
+475 
-484 ELVEGVA
+484 
-491 FDNNPLSQR
+491 
-500 EQEVLAMVAQGSTN
+500 
-514 QEIAE
+514 
-519 SLFLSNGTVRN
+519 
-530 YMTAILTKLDA
+530 
-541 GNRTEAVR
+541 
-549 IAKEKDWLG
+549 

>member
-152 QERKMEEQNR
+152 QERKMEEALAEQNR

-272 TQSTL
+272 SQSTL

-304 LGIILEFEDDGCG
+304 RGIVLEFEDDGCG

-332 LRWRLGNSVSIASN
+332 LS
-346 NHSCA
+346 
-351 FERGRKSMKLLVAE
+351 LVDGDLE
-365 DQSMLR
+365 ILSQSHPTIIR
-371 DALCQLLMLEDDVE
+371 
-385 EVHAAS
+385 VH
-391 DGQEAIALLE
+391 
-401 KEEVDVAILDIE
+401 
-413 MPVKTGLDVLEWIR
+413 
-427 AKHRETKV
+427 
-435 AIVTTFKR
+435 
-443 KGYFKRAL
+443 
-451 AAQVD
+451 
-456 AYVLKERSI
+456 LKEGGK
-465 SDLMATIHTV
+465 A
-475 LAGQKEYSP
+475 
-484 ELVEGVA
+484 
-491 FDNNPLSQR
+491 
-500 EQEVLAMVAQGSTN
+500 
-514 QEIAE
+514 
-519 SLFLSNGTVRN
+519 
-530 YMTAILTKLDA
+530 
-541 GNRTEAVR
+541 
-549 IAKEKDWLG
+549 

>member
-18 FLVFPVLGVLGG
+18 FLVFPVLGVFSG
-30 YYPVWTLVLTG
+30 YFPVWTLVLTG

-106 FFSFLVTLL
+106 FLSFLATLL

-122 LLRDDLST
+122 LLTDDLST
-130 HLMSMA
+130 HLMSMV
-136 ILLFSLGMYYY
+136 IPLFSLGMYYF
-147 QNRIR
+147 QNRMR
-152 QERKMEEQNR
+152 QERKMEEANR

-222 DSMYEVREIVNK
+222 DSMYEVREIVNQ

-304 LGIILEFEDDGCG
+304 HGIVLEFEDDGCG

-332 LRWRLGNSVSIASN
+332 LS
-346 NHSCA
+346 
-351 FERGRKSMKLLVAE
+351 LVDGDLE
-365 DQSMLR
+365 ILSQSHPTIIR
-371 DALCQLLMLEDDVE
+371 
-385 EVHAAS
+385 VH
-391 DGQEAIALLE
+391 
-401 KEEVDVAILDIE
+401 
-413 MPVKTGLDVLEWIR
+413 
-427 AKHRETKV
+427 
-435 AIVTTFKR
+435 
-443 KGYFKRAL
+443 
-451 AAQVD
+451 
-456 AYVLKERSI
+456 LKEGGK
-465 SDLMATIHTV
+465 A
-475 LAGQKEYSP
+475 
-484 ELVEGVA
+484 
-491 FDNNPLSQR
+491 
-500 EQEVLAMVAQGSTN
+500 
-514 QEIAE
+514 
-519 SLFLSNGTVRN
+519 
-530 YMTAILTKLDA
+530 
-541 GNRTEAVR
+541 
-549 IAKEKDWLG
+549 

>member
-18 FLVFPVLGVLGG
+18 FLVFPVLGVFGG
-30 YYPVWTLVLTG
+30 YFPVWTLVLTG

-63 LWFYTLAYIIFMSI
+63 LWFYTLAYIIFMTL
-77 TFQGGM
+77 TFEGGM

-106 FFSFLVTLL
+106 FLSFLATLL
-115 ILTSSSF
+115 ILTLSSF
-122 LLRDDLST
+122 LLTDDLGT

-136 ILLFSLGMYYY
+136 ILLFSLGMYYF

-152 QERKMEEQNR
+152 QERKMEEANR

-203 KEQYDAAR
+203 KEQYEAAR

-272 TQSTL
+272 SQSTL

-294 DSCQIRLSRN
+294 ESCHIRLSRDN
-304 LGIILEFEDDGCG
+304 GIVLEFEDDGCG

-332 LRWRLGNSVSIASN
+332 LS
-346 NHSCA
+346 
-351 FERGRKSMKLLVAE
+351 LVDGDLE
-365 DQSMLR
+365 ILSQSHPTIIR
-371 DALCQLLMLEDDVE
+371 
-385 EVHAAS
+385 VH
-391 DGQEAIALLE
+391 
-401 KEEVDVAILDIE
+401 
-413 MPVKTGLDVLEWIR
+413 
-427 AKHRETKV
+427 
-435 AIVTTFKR
+435 
-443 KGYFKRAL
+443 
-451 AAQVD
+451 
-456 AYVLKERSI
+456 LKEGGK
-465 SDLMATIHTV
+465 A
-475 LAGQKEYSP
+475 
-484 ELVEGVA
+484 
-491 FDNNPLSQR
+491 
-500 EQEVLAMVAQGSTN
+500 
-514 QEIAE
+514 
-519 SLFLSNGTVRN
+519 
-530 YMTAILTKLDA
+530 
-541 GNRTEAVR
+541 
-549 IAKEKDWLG
+549 

>member
-1 MFRTY
+1 MEE
-6 QKNDFAY
+6 A
-13 FVSLI
+13 
-18 FLVFPVLGVLGG
+18 
-30 YYPVWTLVLTG
+30 
-41 LFTIAYLL
+41 
-49 MVYLKKAYSKWIPF
+49 
-63 LWFYTLAYIIFMSI
+63 LA
-77 TFQGGM
+77 
-83 MWFVFFNVNLLVWRF
+83 
-98 EDSISSYR
+98 
-106 FFSFLVTLL
+106 
-115 ILTSSSF
+115 
-122 LLRDDLST
+122 
-130 HLMSMA
+130 
-136 ILLFSLGMYYY
+136 
-147 QNRIR
+147 
-152 QERKMEEQNR
+152 EQNR

-222 DSMYEVREIVNK
+222 DSMYEVREIVNQ

-294 DSCQIRLSRN
+294 DSCQIRLSRHH
-304 LGIILEFEDDGCG
+304 GIVLEFEDDGCG
-317 FKEVTGQELHSIRER
+317 FEEVTGQELHSIRER
-332 LRWRLGNSVSIASN
+332 LSLVDGELEILSQSHPTTIRVHLKEGGK
-346 NHSCA
+346 C
-351 FERGRKSMKLLVAE
+351 MKLLVAE

-385 EVHAAS
+385 EVHATS

-413 MPVKTGLDVLEWIR
+413 MPVKTGPLMFLSGSV
-427 AKHRETKV
+427 ANQRETKV
-435 AIVTTFKR
+435 VIVTTFKR

-451 AAQVD
+451 AAHVD

>member
-1 MFRTY
+1 MSLDFLLRADMGPFLSNRTEKVTMFRTY

-18 FLVFPVLGVLGG
+18 FLVFPIFGVFGG
-30 YYPVWTLVLTG
+30 YFPVWTLLLTG
-41 LFTIAYLL
+41 LFSIAYLL
-49 MVYLKKAYSKWIPF
+49 MVYLKQAYSKWIPF
-63 LWFYTLAYIIFMSI
+63 LWFYTLAYIIFMSM
-77 TFQGGM
+77 TFEGGM

-122 LLRDDLST
+122 LLTDDLST

-136 ILLFSLGMYYY
+136 ITLFSLGMYYF

-152 QERKMEEQNR
+152 QERKMEEALAEQNR

-258 TVDSSLDLDSLSPV
+258 AVDSSLDLDSLSPV
-272 TQSTL
+272 SQSTL

-283 LANNVIKHSQA
+283 LSNNVIKHSQA
-294 DSCQIRLSRN
+294 DSCQIRLRRDH
-304 LGIILEFEDDGCG
+304 GIVLEFEDDGCG

-332 LRWRLGNSVSIASN
+332 LS
-346 NHSCA
+346 
-351 FERGRKSMKLLVAE
+351 LVDGDLE
-365 DQSMLR
+365 ILSQSHPTIIR
-371 DALCQLLMLEDDVE
+371 
-385 EVHAAS
+385 VH
-391 DGQEAIALLE
+391 
-401 KEEVDVAILDIE
+401 
-413 MPVKTGLDVLEWIR
+413 
-427 AKHRETKV
+427 
-435 AIVTTFKR
+435 
-443 KGYFKRAL
+443 
-451 AAQVD
+451 
-456 AYVLKERSI
+456 LKEGGK
-465 SDLMATIHTV
+465 A
-475 LAGQKEYSP
+475 
-484 ELVEGVA
+484 
-491 FDNNPLSQR
+491 
-500 EQEVLAMVAQGSTN
+500 
-514 QEIAE
+514 
-519 SLFLSNGTVRN
+519 
-530 YMTAILTKLDA
+530 
-541 GNRTEAVR
+541 
-549 IAKEKDWLG
+549 

>member
-18 FLVFPVLGVLGG
+18 FLVFPVLGVFGG
-30 YYPVWTLVLTG
+30 YFPVWTIVLTG

-49 MVYLKKAYSKWIPF
+49 IVYLKKAYSKWIPF
-63 LWFYTLAYIIFMSI
+63 LWFYTLAYIIFMSV

-106 FFSFLVTLL
+106 FLSFLATLL
-115 ILTSSSF
+115 ILTLSSF
-122 LLRDDLST
+122 LLTDDLGT

-136 ILLFSLGMYYY
+136 ILLFSLGMYYF

-152 QERKMEEQNR
+152 QERKMEEANR

-203 KEQYDAAR
+203 KEQYEAAR

-272 TQSTL
+272 SQSTL

-304 LGIILEFEDDGCG
+304 RGIILEFEDDGCG

-332 LRWRLGNSVSIASN
+332 LS
-346 NHSCA
+346 
-351 FERGRKSMKLLVAE
+351 LV
-365 DQSMLR
+365 DG
-371 DALCQLLMLEDDVE
+371 DLE
-385 EVHAAS
+385 
-391 DGQEAIALLE
+391 I
-401 KEEVDVAILDIE
+401 
-413 MPVKTGLDVLEWIR
+413 
-427 AKHRETKV
+427 
-435 AIVTTFKR
+435 
-443 KGYFKRAL
+443 
-451 AAQVD
+451 
-456 AYVLKERSI
+456 
-465 SDLMATIHTV
+465 
-475 LAGQKEYSP
+475 
-484 ELVEGVA
+484 
-491 FDNNPLSQR
+491 LSQSHPTIIR
-500 EQEVLAMVAQGSTN
+500 V
-514 QEIAE
+514 
-519 SLFLSNGTVRN
+519 
-530 YMTAILTKLDA
+530 YM
-541 GNRTEAVR
+541 
-549 IAKEKDWLG
+549 KEGGKA